1 MKEERHLT
9 LATNLHL
16 EQLVKVKSCYVE
28 GTFKLVQKPFNQQLS
43 VKAFVR
49 AGEYAKQAPL
59 AFVLMSGKKEGDY
72 KGVGQILA
80 VCAIK

>member
-59 AFVLMSGKKEGDY
+59 AFVLMSGKKKGD
-72 KGVGQILA
+72 
-80 VCAIK
+80 